1 MTAVSDQAG
10 TTTAPLPDEAALAAA
25 VAAAVAGQPLRGRT
39 ALVTG
44 GGRGLGWEIA
54 KAFAAAGADVAVAS
68 RKKEQCEQVAAE
80 LAERTG
86 RRVTAHAV
94 HVGHWDA
101 LPGLLDEVEDQLGQ
115 VDTLVNNAGIAPTY
129 PSLEEVSEE
138 LFDKVIGVNLK
149 GPFRLSA
156 LVASR
161 LVAAGRSGSIINISS
176 MASQRPTAGDL
187 PYAAAKAALNTLT
200 AGFAQAYGPAVRV
213 NTILAGPFFTDI
225 SRGWDMTIFDKKAE
239 SWPLHRGARPEEIVG
254 AALYLAGPLASFT
267 TGALLP
273 VDGGRLAAP

>member
-1 MTAVSDQAG
+1 
-10 TTTAPLPDEAALAAA
+10 
-25 VAAAVAGQPLRGRT
+25 
-39 ALVTG
+39 
-44 GGRGLGWEIA
+44 
-54 KAFAAAGADVAVAS
+54 
-68 RKKEQCEQVAAE
+68 
-80 LAERTG
+80 
-86 RRVTAHAV
+86 V
-94 HVGHWDA
+94 HVADWSA
-101 LPGLLDEVEDQLGQ
+101 LPGLLDEVEDQVGV

-161 LVAAGRSGSIINISS
+161 LVAAGRGGSITNISS
-176 MASQRPTAGDL
+176 IASERPTAGDL
-187 PYAAAKAALNTLT
+187 PYAAAKAGLNTLT

-225 SRGWDMTIFDKKAE
+225 SRAWDMQAFDELAE
-239 SWPLHRGARPEEIVG
+239 SWPLRRGGHPEEIVG

-267 TGALLP
+267 TGALLA